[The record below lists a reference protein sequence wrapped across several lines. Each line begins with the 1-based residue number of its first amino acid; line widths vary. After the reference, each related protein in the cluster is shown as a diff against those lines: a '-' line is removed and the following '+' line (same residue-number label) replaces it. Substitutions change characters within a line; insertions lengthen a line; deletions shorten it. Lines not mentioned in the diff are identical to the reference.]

1 MILPRLQSVVAA
13 DMSQYRGTQAP
24 IQQNEGRKSHL
35 HDSRDDQLDR

>member
-1 MILPRLQSVVAA
+1 MDQFRTYTR
-13 DMSQYRGTQAP
+13 QYRGTQAP